1 MFSAQR
7 VESPSE
13 RGWKCVTLR
22 IVDKLCGAIRARSV
36 PGDMRIQIRFQITP
50 ANESSP

>member
-7 VESPSE
+7 VESHSE
-13 RGWKCVTLR
+13 RRWKCVALG
-22 IVDKLCGAIRARSV
+22 IVEKICSAIRARSV